1 MPNDTKLTREEL
13 KLLLSCARSDTL
25 GTHGDDRSK
34 SLALLEVKL
43 VRLIRRIDHARYIY
57 AIERGRTNERAI

>member
-13 KLLLSCARSDTL
+13 KLLLSCVRSDTI

-43 VRLIRRIDHARYIY
+43 VRLIHRINHARYIY
-57 AIERGRTNERAI
+57 AIERGRSNERAI

>member
-1 MPNDTKLTREEL
+1 MTTNTKLTREDL

-34 SLALLEVKL
+34 SLALLDVKL
-43 VRLIRRIDHARYIY
+43 VRLIHRIDHARYIY
-57 AIERGRTNERAI
+57 AIERGRGGNV

>member
-13 KLLLSCARSDTL
+13 KLLLSCVRSDTL
-25 GTHGDDRSK
+25 GTHGDDRSR
-34 SLALLEVKL
+34 SLALLDIKL
-43 VRLIRRIDHARYIY
+43 VRLIHRIDHARYIY